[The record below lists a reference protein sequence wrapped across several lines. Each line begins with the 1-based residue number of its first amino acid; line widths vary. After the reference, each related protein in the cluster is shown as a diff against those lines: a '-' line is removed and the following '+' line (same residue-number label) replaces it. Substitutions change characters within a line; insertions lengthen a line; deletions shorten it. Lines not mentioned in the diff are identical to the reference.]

1 MIYVRNLLDLEGM
14 MFVIILL
21 GAFTIKKG
29 ILTDKGRG
37 ELTLKELS
45 TRLERAG
52 EDKEQLIP
60 TVEIFKEIMVELI
73 KNREIDIEAL
83 KRERSEYI
91 QDRPGEFQLNEMLL
105 YLVEEYPE
113 NSDIKR
119 IEVNRIEDG
128 STVSF
133 DGILNEDGI
142 RKSIR
147 CSNVSVR
154 VKRKE

>member
-1 MIYVRNLLDLEGM
+1 
-14 MFVIILL
+14 
-21 GAFTIKKG
+21 
-29 ILTDKGRG
+29 
-37 ELTLKELS
+37 
-45 TRLERAG
+45 
-52 EDKEQLIP
+52 
-60 TVEIFKEIMVELI
+60 MVELL
-73 KNREIDIEAL
+73 KNREIDIDAL
-83 KRERSEYI
+83 KKERSEYI

-133 DGILNEDGI
+133 DGILTEDGV

-147 CSNVSVR
+147 CSNISVR
-154 VKRKE
+154 VERKE

>member
-1 MIYVRNLLDLEGM
+1 M
-14 MFVIILL
+14 
-21 GAFTIKKG
+21 
-29 ILTDKGRG
+29 
-37 ELTLKELS
+37 
-45 TRLERAG
+45 
-52 EDKEQLIP
+52 
-60 TVEIFKEIMVELI
+60 EIFKEIMVELI

>member
-1 MIYVRNLLDLEGM
+1 M
-14 MFVIILL
+14 
-21 GAFTIKKG
+21 
-29 ILTDKGRG
+29 
-37 ELTLKELS
+37 
-45 TRLERAG
+45 
-52 EDKEQLIP
+52 
-60 TVEIFKEIMVELI
+60 EIFKEFTVELI

>member
-1 MIYVRNLLDLEGM
+1 MERIWDVLQIEATKDRKE
-14 MFVIILL
+14 
-21 GAFTIKKG
+21 IKKAYA
-29 ILTDKGRG
+29 R
-37 ELTLKELS
+37 LS
-45 TRLERAG
+45 
-52 EDKEQLIP
+52 
-60 TVEIFKEIMVELI
+60 KEIHPEE
-73 KNREIDIEAL
+73 KPE
-83 KRERSEYI
+83 
-91 QDRPGEFQLNEMLL
+91 EFQLNEMLL